1 MTTQTTNFDRAAAMM
16 DTLPRFDEDAKQLA
30 VELSRQLARGEPVR
44 QESLATALGVPTSE
58 ITTLLEDEQLKGWVF
73 YDEERRIVGFRGL
86 ALPEMP
92 HKFEVEGRILHTW
105 CAIDS
110 LFIPEIIGKDARVES
125 RDPQTGTVIRL
136 TVTPDGI
143 EAPEPATTVVS
154 VLVSD
159 TDVFQQNPAKI
170 MGTFCHHI
178 FFFESPESAA
188 EWTTQHGEG
197 TFVVT
202 LDEAFELGKRLNAAQ
217 FG

>member
-1 MTTQTTNFDRAAAMM
+1 M
-16 DTLPRFDEDAKQLA
+16 E
-30 VELSRQLARGEPVR
+30 G
-44 QESLATALGVPTSE
+44 
-58 ITTLLEDEQLKGWVF
+58 EQLKGWVF
-73 YDEERRIVGFRGL
+73 YDKERRIVGFRGL

-92 HKFEVEGRILHTW
+92 HKFEVEGQTLYTW

-110 LFIPEIIGKDARVES
+110 LFIPQTLGKAARVES
-125 RDPQTGTVIRL
+125 RDPQTGTVIKL
-136 TVTPDGI
+136 TVAPDGV
-143 EAPEPATTVVS
+143 EAAEPASTVVS
-154 VLVSD
+154 VLVGD
-159 TDVFQQNPAKI
+159 TDVVKTNPAKV